1 MGNQLITD
9 SNGTLQPQK
18 HLLQEGSSLLRAA
31 IRDHIH
37 NRVDDNITKLGSIKR
52 NTNIDLSAGNE
63 KLGDWNRSSNKTLN
77 EYIPAQFQ
85 PDYMSSQHIYSG
97 SNNIMSVKVNQMK
110 AFCYKDQPII
120 QQADNQTNF
129 LSIAFPSP
137 SIDLS
142 GNLTAYVPGKTNA
155 IVDKASMKSYNIND
169 LPKMKLED
177 LQKLATNNGI
187 KTSVDS
193 TKSGEKPITKKADA
207 LIDELKRNK
216 YPNLLEVVYVGYQLK
231 NGENAAL
238 NNTFAG
244 IKAGSNAAKGG
255 GVQTDCD
262 KFMTHQC
269 AKQINEQGCLQ
280 YKMTYTKDG
289 TPLKRVPG
297 WNSKSSQC
305 FDVKGRPW
313 RGMPECA
320 CLNSTY
326 GTSMNTKPTN
336 LADNPYGLN
345 CKKVLQ
351 AVEKG
356 VNGTAE
362 EKDIALRCSNPKD
375 VKDQSV
381 NATSNYSL
389 NVYGITDLNQQLPH
403 LTDPICQQCQS
414 TSNNNT
420 GNGSAYTTSRMT
432 DKQTSITLCINNL
445 SIGDSDIGSL
455 QMQDIKQ
462 TNNCGGGG
470 GGDASKNDLMTD
482 DEKNALKLDEKKSK
496 DFLADVQKF
505 GNNAIEANNF
515 LTKSV
520 KSLED
525 ITADIANYTGKLDD
539 SLASAKDF
547 ITASQSMDSSS
558 DLNLMVKNIKSVQ
571 GDIDSVLDKYKTAKT
586 SVGTMQKKLQ
596 DAKPLLIDAIGKI
609 KDIKDKHKLLA
620 NVYRQGDPNSDIIMS
635 NEKYIT
641 DLADTNASNEKLAKF
656 NSECKDILDK
666 FEVILKTYDTY
677 NANRK
682 TAGSAGLTTYKSALI
697 DQVVA
702 LYNKQLAI
710 EKGQTASKPPPS
722 DISKISKLADKQNKK
737 FADDDTVDTKPVNDV
752 DTETKPDKNKIV
764 IKKVAEKKFEK
775 KDEKEVEKEVE
786 KKVEK
791 EVKKIEKGSALVFD
805 NIKSKRNDI
814 TEIVRDGTIEIKKE
828 VQAQGSNTIIYI
840 VVILILACVV
850 WFLFLRAPDVVST
863 PGMQPPGMQPPGM
876 QTPGMQPPGMQTLPI
891 AQYKK

>member
-9 SNGTLQPQK
+9 SNGTMQPQK
-18 HLLQEGSSLLRAA
+18 HLLQERSSLLRAA

-37 NRVDDNITKLGSIKR
+37 NRVDDNITKVGSIKR
-52 NTNIDLSAGNE
+52 NTNIDLSADNS
-63 KLGDWNRSSNKTLN
+63 KLNDWNKSSNKTLN

-85 PDYMSSQHIYSG
+85 PDYMSSQHIYPE
-97 SNNIMSVKVNQMK
+97 SNNPMNVKVNQMK
-110 AFCYKDQPII
+110 AFCYKEQPII

-137 SIDLS
+137 LIDLS
-142 GNLTAYVPGKTNA
+142 GSLTSYVPGKTKTL
-155 IVDKASMKSYNIND
+155 VEQASMKSYNIND
-169 LPKMKLED
+169 LPKMKLEE
-177 LQKLATNNGI
+177 LQKLAKDNGI
-187 KTSVDS
+187 KTTIDS

-231 NGENAAL
+231 KEETEQL
-238 NNTFAG
+238 NKNFGG
-244 IKAGSNAAKGG
+244 IKSGSNAAKGG
-255 GVQTDCD
+255 GVQTLCD

-362 EKDIALRCSNPKD
+362 EKDVALRCSNPKD

-381 NATSNYSL
+381 NSTSNYTL

-414 TSNNNT
+414 TSNNDT

-482 DEKNALKLDEKKSK
+482 DEKAALKLDEKKSK
-496 DFLADVQKF
+496 DMLTDVQKF
-505 GNNAIEANNF
+505 GNNAIEANNL

-547 ITASQSMDSSS
+547 ITASQSMDNSN

-596 DAKPLLIDAIGKI
+596 DGKPLLIDAIGKI
-609 KDIKDKHKLLA
+609 KDIKAKHKLLTD
-620 NVYRQGDPNSDIIMS
+620 VYRQGDPSSDIIMS
-635 NEKYIT
+635 NEKYII
-641 DLADTNASNEKLAKF
+641 DLADTNASDEKLAKF
-656 NSECKDILDK
+656 NTDSKDILDK
-666 FEVILKTYDTY
+666 FDIILKTYETY

-682 TAGSAGLTTYKSALI
+682 TAGSAGLSTYKSALI

-710 EKGQTASKPPPS
+710 EKGQKASKPPES
-722 DISKISKLADKQNKK
+722 DISKISNLAKKQDVK
-737 FADDDTVDTKPVNDV
+737 FADDNTVESKPTGNLESVAKSPDTIKQSDV
-752 DTETKPDKNKIV
+752 PINREVTDKSDAPKKLDN
-764 IKKVAEKKFEK
+764 IKDKLTQGAEKVA
-775 KDEKEVEKEVE
+775 KES
-786 KKVEK
+786 
-791 EVKKIEKGSALVFD
+791 GLVFD
-805 NIKSKRNDI
+805 NLQSKRRDI
-814 TEIVRDGTIEIKKE
+814 TEIVHEGNVIAKKE
-828 VQAQGSNTIIYI
+828 IQGSNTMIYI
-840 VVILILACVV
+840 IGGVALLALI
-850 WFLFLRAPDVVST
+850 WFLFLRAPVQ
-863 PGMQPPGMQPPGM
+863 PMPMQQQGMQQQGMQQMPM
-876 QTPGMQPPGMQTLPI
+876 QQMPIQQPI
-891 AQYKK
+891 R